1 MVAFSVRCEFTA
13 ILDPVIE
20 LRYPY
25 TGLVEWPTRRHIMAR
40 TALTEQEASARRAP
54 TSSSVVAATPQGL
67 TERKSEVVKSV
78 EIVSGGSHL
87 REETH

>member
-1 MVAFSVRCEFTA
+1 
-13 ILDPVIE
+13 
-20 LRYPY
+20 
-25 TGLVEWPTRRHIMAR
+25 MAR

-87 REETH
+87 REETY